1 MEPRDLRESGNMI
14 LTVTMNPAIDTL
26 YEVPNFALGKVQRP
40 NKTLMTAGG
49 KGLNVARVAK
59 LLGEHV
65 GATGLLGGSR
75 GEFIG
80 KSIENQGIMNLFT
93 PIEGE
98 SRICI
103 NIIDSTHRG
112 STEIL
117 ERGPSIQEHEYRK
130 FLDNFAKLAKDAS
143 VITLSG
149 SLSQGVPDD
158 CYRTLVE
165 CGDKVFLDSSGVAF
179 QLGLQAKPYMVKPN
193 EDEIASLYPDLS
205 ISPKN
210 ISDDLLTAIQRLSDS
225 GVTLP
230 VVTLGS
236 QGSLVGVDSTVYLI
250 KTPKVSVV
258 NTVGSGDSY
267 IAGCAVG
274 AHRGY
279 DPIDM
284 VILGTACGT
293 VNALYE
299 HTGFITPHEVE
310 DCKREI
316 TYEPIGSW
324 K

>member
-1 MEPRDLRESGNMI
+1 MI

-59 LLGEHV
+59 LLGEDV

-75 GEFIG
+75 GEFIRAN
-80 KSIENQGIMNLFT
+80 IEEQGIMNLFT
-93 PIEGE
+93 PISGE

-103 NIIDSTHRG
+103 NVIDSIQG
-112 STEIL
+112 ESTEIL
-117 ERGPSIQEHEYRK
+117 ERGPAISEDEYRK
-130 FLDNFAKLAKDAS
+130 FVDDFKRLAKEAS
-143 VITLSG
+143 VITISG
-149 SLSQGVPDD
+149 SLPQGVPDE

-165 CGDKVFLDSSGVAF
+165 CGEKVFLDSGGAAF

-205 ISPKN
+205 LSSHGV
-210 ISDDLLTAIQRLSDS
+210 SDDHVTAIQRLSES

-230 VVTLGS
+230 VITLGA
-236 QGSLVGVDSTVYLI
+236 QGSLIGVGSAVYVVKAPI
-250 KTPKVSVV
+250 ISAV

-284 VILGTACGT
+284 AVLGTACGT

-299 HTGFITPHEVE
+299 HTGFITPEDVE
-310 DCKREI
+310 EYKKEI
-316 TYEPIGSW
+316 TYERIGSW
-324 K
+324 V